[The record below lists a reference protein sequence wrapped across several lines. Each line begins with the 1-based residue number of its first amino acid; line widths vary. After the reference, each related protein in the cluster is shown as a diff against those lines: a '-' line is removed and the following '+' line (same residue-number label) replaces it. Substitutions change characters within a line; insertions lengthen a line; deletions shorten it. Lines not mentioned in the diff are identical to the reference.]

1 MVLALGVVGAG
12 CGARTGLPVPD
23 LGPDAGVDMGMDM
36 GMDAEVPC
44 LEVPFDGGI
53 VEVELETEARV
64 GRADVVFLIDRTLS
78 MSAEINRIRDR
89 LRDRIAPAIRE
100 AIPDSQVAVASFADF
115 PIADYGTS
123 EDGDTPFTL
132 HSSSSAAIES
142 AQGAVDSIRLSNGL
156 DRRES
161 QVEALYQV
169 ATGAGIGSFVQPS
182 VGCPSGGIGY
192 ACMRTDALPV
202 IMLFTDA
209 QFHQDPFESGSNYRG
224 ISPTPHTW
232 DETLGALDAIN
243 ARVLGF
249 DSGGGAAAPPLRR
262 LATMTGAVDDRGQP
276 LVFDIGESGERLSTG
291 VVDAIR
297 TFASTVI
304 QDISVVA
311 QDPDRND
318 GVDVLQFIDGIIPA
332 RAIPADGVSGIDVPG
347 QAFLG
352 VRAGTLL
359 VYRVALRNGVV
370 APGVGPQRFRLE
382 LLFRG
387 DGSTFIDRQIV
398 EIVIP
403 GADGS
408 GCDDLV
414 EL

>member
-1 MVLALGVVGAG
+1 VGAG

-44 LEVPFDGGI
+44 LEIPFDGGI

-78 MSAEINRIRDR
+78 MSAEIDRIRDR

-209 QFHQDPFESGSNYRG
+209 QFHQDPFESGSNYRRHLAHATHVG
-224 ISPTPHTW
+224 RNAGRARRHQRARARLR
-232 DETLGALDAIN
+232 LG
-243 ARVLGF
+243 RGR
-249 DSGGGAAAPPLRR
+249 GGAAPETPGHHDGRR
-262 LATMTGAVDDRGQP
+262 GRP
-276 LVFDIGESGERLSTG
+276 
-291 VVDAIR
+291 
-297 TFASTVI
+297 
-304 QDISVVA
+304 
-311 QDPDRND
+311 
-318 GVDVLQFIDGIIPA
+318 
-332 RAIPADGVSGIDVPG
+332 RAA
-347 QAFLG
+347 LG
-352 VRAGTLL
+352 VRH
-359 VYRVALRNGVV
+359 R
-370 APGVGPQRFRLE
+370 
-382 LLFRG
+382 
-387 DGSTFIDRQIV
+387 
-398 EIVIP
+398 
-403 GADGS
+403 
-408 GCDDLV
+408 
-414 EL
+414 